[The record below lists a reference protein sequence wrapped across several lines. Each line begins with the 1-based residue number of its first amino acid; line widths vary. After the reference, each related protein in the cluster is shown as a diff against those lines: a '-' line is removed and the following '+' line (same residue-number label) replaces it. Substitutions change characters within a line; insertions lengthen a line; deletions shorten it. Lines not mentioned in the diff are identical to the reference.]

1 MAAIKGK
8 GVPNQHTKGH
18 IGDLYTDTNT
28 GNRYLC
34 TFSYS
39 DYFVD
44 EEYTWTYV
52 DTTETVESGSSP
64 VVEVEDKIEE
74 PENDTEPVVE
84 ETNRPQYNNNY
95 KQRKQYHNYNKK

>member
-18 IGDLYTDTNT
+18 IGDLYIDTNT

-44 EEYTWTYV
+44 GEYAWTYV
-52 DTTETVESGSSP
+52 GTTETTDMESLPESEEKTE
-64 VVEVEDKIEE
+64 EVKPSVEE
-74 PENDTEPVVE
+74 PVMSDSGKS
-84 ETNRPQYNNNY
+84 QNNSY
-95 KQRKQYHNYNKK
+95 KPRKQYHNYNKR